1 MAREDRLVSTA
12 IFFLKHAGELHII
25 VLIEEVFTAI
35 IVHLLALSSIGN
47 IGIYDA
53 VIIYSAK
60 DLKVLFMSRASM
72 KKAGVFDGNI

>member
-1 MAREDRLVSTA
+1 MARENRLVS
-12 IFFLKHAGELHII
+12 
-25 VLIEEVFTAI
+25 TAI

-47 IGIYDA
+47 IGTYDDVI

-72 KKAGVFDGNI
+72 KKALMVI

>member
-25 VLIEEVFTAI
+25 VLIEVFTAI